1 MIMISVSIFK
11 NVSLPYSDK
20 WLKEIVSIAAK
31 KEKKIKGEVEIII
44 VGDSEIKRLNKQF
57 RNKNKVTDVL
67 SFAWQEDKMVVT
79 DVLGQIYVC
88 YPQIKRQAK
97 IWKVT
102 IKEEFSRML
111 VHGLLHLV
119 GHDHVVEKGAQKMFA
134 LQEGIIKMVK

>member
-1 MIMISVSIFK
+1 MIDVSIFK
-11 NVSLPYSDK
+11 KSPIPYTEK
-20 WLKEIVSIAAK
+20 WVKEIVGIAAK

-67 SFAWQEDKMVVT
+67 SFAWQEDNMVVT
-79 DVLGQIYVC
+79 NVLGQIYVC

-97 IWKVT
+97 IWQTT

-119 GHDHVVEKGAQKMFA
+119 GHDHMAEKDANKMFA
-134 LQEGIIKMVK
+134 LQEEIIKMVK